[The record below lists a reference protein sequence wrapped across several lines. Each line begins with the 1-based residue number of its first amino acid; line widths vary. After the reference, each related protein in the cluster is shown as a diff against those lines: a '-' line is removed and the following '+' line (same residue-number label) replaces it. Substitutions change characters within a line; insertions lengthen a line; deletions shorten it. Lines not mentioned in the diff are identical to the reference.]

1 MKFNNET
8 LKEAVNEWLDDAT
21 KAESKYGHISSWD
34 TTEVTEMNAL
44 FYPKYSDSKTT
55 LDQSQFNE
63 NIGGWN
69 ASNVTNMSHMFEGA
83 TSFNQDVGNWDVSN
97 VTNMSH
103 MFEEAESFNQDIGK
117 WDVSNVTDMSDM
129 FRNAKSFNQDI
140 GKWDVRNVKH
150 MTHMFKHVS
159 SFNKANIDGWIIPSH
174 TKKED
179 MFDRAKISIDNT
191 IFSIESEI
199 DMSKTSIEDLLKIIK
214 TEDTFII
221 LKLTY
226 EIEGYVQFNS
236 KESEPE
242 DSQSSREEIINDSD
256 SFEQYLNDGH
266 SGDGYYAEGA
276 QKFDSK
282 KNIFS
287 TEFSFVAEILCRK
300 DLLIEC
306 IDYYNKYAIEE
317 DVSPSWEGF
326 IEDEDFITKPF
337 FDDEIM
343 GSFRYFSK
351 IINDDEGDDFLQL
364 LSVKI
369 TDDIVWILENENGS
383 TTSFDFKIYHK

>member
-8 LKEAVNEWLDDAT
+8 LKEAVKEWLEDAT

-34 TTEVTEMNAL
+34 TSEVNDMTAL
-44 FYPKYSDSKTT
+44 FYPKYSDNDTP
-55 LDQSQFNE
+55 LDQSKFNE
-63 NIGGWN
+63 NIEGWN
-69 ASNVTNMSHMFEGA
+69 TSNVTEMKHMFSGA
-83 TSFNQDVGNWDVSN
+83 K
-97 VTNMSH
+97 
-103 MFEEAESFNQDIGK
+103 SFNQDIGK
-117 WDVSNVTDMSDM
+117 WDVSNVHDMSRMFIGAESFNQYIGNWDTSKVTDMSHM
-129 FRNAKSFNQDI
+129 FTEAKSFNQDI
-140 GKWDVRNVKH
+140 KKWDVSNVDSVRH
-150 MTHMFKHVS
+150 IFKRAS

-191 IFSIESEI
+191 TFSIESQI

-266 SGDGYYAEGA
+266 SGEGYYAEGA

-343 GSFRYFSK
+343 GSFEYFSK

-383 TTSFDFKIYHK
+383 TTSFDFKIYNK